1 MTSTCDRDSVSFGA
15 LAKKPPRCFAVWNQT
30 TPTGQQNSAAA
41 FSRAASA

>member
-15 LAKKPPRCFAVWNQT
+15 LAKKPPRCFADRLESSDST
-30 TPTGQQNSAAA
+30 QQNSAAA